1 MEIID
6 FHTHTFPDKIAEKA
20 VGKLS
25 VISGITPA
33 TNGTLEQ
40 TKELMKKVGIT
51 RFVIFNIATNP
62 GQETTINSTAA
73 KLCEENKGKIISLG
87 SVHPKS
93 EDAFSHL
100 ENVKKLGLQ
109 GIKLH
114 PDYQEFHVDDE
125 FMYPF
130 YRRCEELGLFVA
142 FHAGYDFYSPNHI
155 HASPEALGKIA
166 RDFPNL
172 KMHFAHMGSLRKW
185 NEVLDLI
192 AGLENVTMDTSMC
205 LTDGLDKELAVKILN
220 KHPSENIFFGSDC
233 PWENPADSINYID
246 SLRISDDRKEKI
258 FFKNAYDFLDWN

>member
-1 MEIID
+1 MEYID

-40 TKELMKKVGIT
+40 TKDLMSKVGIS

-62 GQETTINSTAA
+62 GKENTINNTAA
-73 KLCEENKGKIISLG
+73 KVCEDNKGKIISLG
-87 SVHPKS
+87 SVHPRS
-93 EDAFSHL
+93 QDAFDHL

-130 YRRCEELGLFVA
+130 YKACEELELFVA
-142 FHAGYDFYSPNHI
+142 FHAGYDFYSPDHI
-155 HASPEALGKIA
+155 HARPEALSKIA
-166 RDFPNL
+166 KDFPNL
-172 KMHFAHMGSLRKW
+172 KMHFAHMGSLRRW
-185 NEVLDLI
+185 NEVSECI
-192 AGLENVTMDTSMC
+192 AGLENVYMDTSMC
-205 LTDGLDKELAVKILN
+205 LTDGLDRDLAVKIIN
-220 KHPSENIFFGSDC
+220 RHPAENVLFGSDC
-233 PWENPADSINYID
+233 PWENPAETIKYVD
-246 SLRISDDRKEKI
+246 SLKISDDRKEMI
-258 FFKNAYDFLDWN
+258 FCKNALSLLKW

>member
-1 MEIID
+1 MEYID

-40 TKELMKKVGIT
+40 TKDLMSKVGIS

-62 GQETTINSTAA
+62 GQENTNNNTAA
-73 KLCEENKGKIISLG
+73 KVCEDNKGKIISLG
-87 SVHPKS
+87 SVHPRS
-93 EDAFSHL
+93 QDAFDHL

-130 YRRCEELGLFVA
+130 YKACEELELFVA
-142 FHAGYDFYSPNHI
+142 FHAGYDFYSPDHI
-155 HASPEALGKIA
+155 HARPEALSKIA
-166 RDFPNL
+166 KDFPNL
-172 KMHFAHMGSLRKW
+172 KMHFAHMGSLRRW
-185 NEVLDLI
+185 NEVSECI
-192 AGLENVTMDTSMC
+192 AGLENVYMDTFKGKMQ
-205 LTDGLDKELAVKILN
+205 LVKFEEPITGGFEV
-220 KHPSENIFFGSDC
+220 KMEGS
-233 PWENPADSINYID
+233 NFT
-246 SLRISDDRKEKI
+246 LR
-258 FFKNAYDFLDWN
+258 FNTKNAKAVLIPLEIYPSWYLNPGEIVIE